1 MSLTPTSHSPAKVT
15 KHYNEPSPPSRSPA
29 KVAKHDNE
37 RLVAEPQPRQSPP
50 PGTRRTRFTPKYA

>member
-15 KHYNEPSPPSRSPA
+15 KHYNEPSPPSRN
-29 KVAKHDNE
+29 NE